1 VTGVDPRSPCIIGVA
16 QMISRPEEGPAP
28 EPLEMWDRMCRE
40 AAADA
45 SASGDVLQAVE
56 SLQIVYCQS
65 WQYDDP
71 AGRLSE
77 RLGIDPSHRYYSGI
91 GGTTPQVL
99 VDHAADAIVAGD
111 LDVAIVCGAEALDTV
126 RRLKKNGEKPQWSFK
141 DPERKPFP
149 FEAPF
154 HPAEIAHEVFQAYT
168 TFALWDVAR
177 RAHLGVAPDAYR
189 ESLGEL
195 FAPMTEVAAAN
206 PYAWFPVSRSATEVA
221 TATAENRMVAYP
233 YTKYLISVMDVD
245 LAGALVLASHEAAER
260 LGVPVDQRV
269 YLRGWCYS
277 TDPVYVA
284 EHDPTFGSPAMA
296 AASSEALRVAGCSID
311 EVAHI
316 DLYSCFPSS
325 VLFALDALGLAPG
338 DPRGVTVTGGLPFF
352 GGAGS
357 DYLTHSI
364 ATMVETLRRDP
375 GALGLCSGVGM
386 HMTKHVYGVYSTT
399 PPSEGAA
406 PRPDQ
411 QSVQKQ
417 LDERPIKAIRDTHTG
432 EATVATYTVL
442 HGRDGSADW
451 GLLVCDVDDS
461 TRCYGRV
468 VDPDVLAELEAVECV
483 GRRVELETADN
494 NVNGMVRWVN

>member
-1 VTGVDPRSPCIIGVA
+1 MTGVDPRSPCIIGVA
-16 QMISRPEEGPAP
+16 QMVSRPEEGAAP
-28 EPLEMWDRMCRE
+28 EPLEMWERVCRE
-40 AAADA
+40 AVADCDA
-45 SASGDVLQAVE
+45 KGDVLGAVE
-56 SLQIVYCQS
+56 SLQLVYCQS

-71 AGRLSE
+71 PGRLSE
-77 RLGIDPSHRYYSGI
+77 RLGIDPGNRYYSGI

-99 VDHAADAIVAGD
+99 VDHAADAIVDGD

-177 RAHLGVAPDAYR
+177 RAHLGVAPETYR
-189 ESLGEL
+189 AGLGEL
-195 FAPMTEVAAAN
+195 FAPMSSLAAAN
-206 PYAWFPVSRSATEVA
+206 PYAWFPVERSAAEVS
-221 TATAENRMVAYP
+221 TPTPENRMVAYP

-245 LAGALVLASHEAAER
+245 LAGALVIASHEAAER
-260 LGVPVDQRV
+260 LGVPVEQRV
-269 YLRGWCYS
+269 YLRGWCYA
-277 TDPVYVA
+277 TDPVYVG
-284 EHDPTFGSPAMA
+284 EHEPTFASPAMR
-296 AASSEALRVAGCSID
+296 AASTEALRAAGCTID
-311 EVAHI
+311 DVALL

-325 VLFALDALGLAPG
+325 VAFALDALDLSVD
-338 DPRGVTVTGGLPFF
+338 DPRGVTVTGGLPYF

-364 ATMVETLRRDP
+364 ATMVTTLRHDP

-399 PPSEGAA
+399 PPPDAA

-411 QSVQKQ
+411 LAVQKA
-417 LDERPIKAIRDTHTG
+417 LDERTIKSIVDTHSG
-432 EATVATYTVL
+432 PATVATYTVL
-442 HGRDGSADW
+442 HGRDGTPDW

-468 VDPDVLAELEAVECV
+468 TDPDVLAELEAVECV
-483 GRRVELETADN
+483 GRRVELQTGDN
-494 NVNGMVRWVN
+494 NVNGMVRWVS